1 MYSSANVESKLLQL
15 CWVRFFILIFHF
27 FVAIFFLT
35 INQILLVFH
44 TLFWKRWFYI
54 LFIRAFNLWWYETT
68 LLFYESV
75 KVKYFNQVGIVLTA
89 FIVLN
94 IVDVWAN
101 SLIYCSLAQSQNS
114 YDNEKS
120 VKIKFDSKKVLYTC
134 LYMYNKTKKFNIIL
148 NKMLL
153 LILIYDKKN

>member
-1 MYSSANVESKLLQL
+1 M
-15 CWVRFFILIFHF
+15 
-27 FVAIFFLT
+27 
-35 INQILLVFH
+35 
-44 TLFWKRWFYI
+44 
-54 LFIRAFNLWWYETT
+54 
-68 LLFYESV
+68 FYESV

-120 VKIKFDSKKVLYTC
+120 VKKKIDSKKVLYTC
-134 LYMYNKTKKFNIIL
+134 LYMYNKTKKIQYNLEQNVTLDFNL
-148 NKMLL
+148 W
-153 LILIYDKKN
+153 

>member
-1 MYSSANVESKLLQL
+1 M
-15 CWVRFFILIFHF
+15 
-27 FVAIFFLT
+27 
-35 INQILLVFH
+35 
-44 TLFWKRWFYI
+44 
-54 LFIRAFNLWWYETT
+54 
-68 LLFYESV
+68 FYESV

-120 VKIKFDSKKVLYTC
+120 VKKKLIAKKYYILVYTC
-134 LYMYNKTKKFNIIL
+134 ITKQKKFNIIL
-148 NKMLL
+148 DKMLL
-153 LILIYDKKN
+153 LTLIYDKRN

>member
-1 MYSSANVESKLLQL
+1 M
-15 CWVRFFILIFHF
+15 FH
-27 FVAIFFLT
+27 
-35 INQILLVFH
+35 
-44 TLFWKRWFYI
+44 
-54 LFIRAFNLWWYETT
+54 
-68 LLFYESV
+68 ESV

-94 IVDVWAN
+94 IVDVSAN

-148 NKMLL
+148 EKMLVL
-153 LILIYDKKN
+153 LILIYDKKFNNLMFVETLFALYFEIC